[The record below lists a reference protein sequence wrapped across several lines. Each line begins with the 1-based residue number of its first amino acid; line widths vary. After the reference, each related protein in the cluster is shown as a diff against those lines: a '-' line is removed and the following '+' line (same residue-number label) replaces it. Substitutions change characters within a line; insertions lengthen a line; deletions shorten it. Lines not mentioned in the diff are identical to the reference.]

1 MMNKERKEFLK
12 SAALLVVPVAM
23 QNLITTAIN
32 SLDVIMLGRVNE
44 IVLAGASLGNQ
55 VYFNMSLFLFGITS
69 GAAVLI
75 AQYWGKKD
83 LDSIKAIFGLGM
95 KLGIAVSSLFALS
108 AFFIPELLMRIFTD
122 DTEIIRQG
130 EIYLRIVCFSYP
142 FTAVNMIYLNTMRSM
157 EKVKIATLAYSVSF
171 FVNLIANGVLIF
183 GLLGFPAL
191 GAAGAAWGTVI
202 ARFSESLVI
211 LFYDRKINRTLKFSI
226 KFLLS
231 KNGLLT
237 RDFWKYALPVI
248 INELSWGTG
257 ISMITGILGRLGS
270 SVVAANAVA
279 QVARQLSMI
288 IGFGVAAAAAIEIG
302 KKIGEGNREG
312 AKDLGRRYAV
322 LSVITGFIGA
332 AVILIALPVMLKFL
346 VLTPDA
352 AKYLKM
358 MMLVMSYFV
367 IGQSIN
373 SCFVVGIFRAG
384 GDTRF
389 GLFFDLTFMWGI
401 AILGGWIAAFVF
413 HAPVTVVYM
422 ILLSDEV
429 LKMPVAYGRYKSY
442 KWLKNVTR

>member
-1 MMNKERKEFLK
+1 MNKERKEFLK

-95 KLGIAVSSLFALS
+95 KLGIAVSSLFALA
-108 AFFIPELLMRIFTD
+108 AFFLPELLMRIFTD
-122 DTEIIRQG
+122 DPEIIRQG

-226 KFLLS
+226 KFLVS

>member
-1 MMNKERKEFLK
+1 MNKERKEFLK

-108 AFFIPELLMRIFTD
+108 AFFLPELLMRIFTD
-122 DTEIIRQG
+122 DPEIIRHG

-226 KFLLS
+226 KFLVS

>member
-95 KLGIAVSSLFALS
+95 KLGIAVSSLFALA
-108 AFFIPELLMRIFTD
+108 AFFLPELLMRIFTD
-122 DTEIIRQG
+122 DPEIIRQG

-226 KFLLS
+226 KFLVS

-401 AILGGWIAAFVF
+401 AIFGGWIAAFVF

>member
-108 AFFIPELLMRIFTD
+108 AFFLPELLMRIFTD
-122 DTEIIRQG
+122 DPEIIRQG

-171 FVNLIANGVLIF
+171 FVNLIANGILIF

-202 ARFSESLVI
+202 ARFSESLVV

-226 KFLLS
+226 KFLVI

-248 INELSWGTG
+248 INELLWGTG

-288 IGFGVAAAAAIEIG
+288 IGFGVAYAAAIEIG

-332 AVILIALPVMLKFL
+332 AVIFIALPVMLKFL
-346 VLTPDA
+346 VLPPDA

>member
-1 MMNKERKEFLK
+1 MNKERKEFLK

-95 KLGIAVSSLFALS
+95 KLGIAVSSLFALA
-108 AFFIPELLMRIFTD
+108 AFFFPEILMRIFTD

-226 KFLLS
+226 KFLVS

-302 KKIGEGNREG
+302 KKIGEGNQEG

>member
-1 MMNKERKEFLK
+1 MNKERKEFLK

-122 DTEIIRQG
+122 DPEIIRQG

-171 FVNLIANGVLIF
+171 FVNLIANGILIF

-226 KFLLS
+226 KFLVS

>member
-1 MMNKERKEFLK
+1 MNKERKEFLK

-108 AFFIPELLMRIFTD
+108 AFFLPELLMRIFTD

-226 KFLLS
+226 KFLVS

-332 AVILIALPVMLKFL
+332 AVILIAIPVMLKFL

>member
-1 MMNKERKEFLK
+1 MNKERKEFLK

-83 LDSIKAIFGLGM
+83 LEAIKAIFGLGM

-108 AFFIPELLMRIFTD
+108 AFFFPEILMRIFTD

-130 EIYLRIVCFSYP
+130 KIYLRIVCFSYP

-183 GLLGFPAL
+183 GPLGFPAL

-226 KFLLS
+226 KFLVS

-352 AKYLKM
+352 AEYLKM